1 MTTLLLID
9 DRELFR
15 EGFRLLLATQPDFDV
30 VGEGGAPPETHVQP
44 ELYTQVAALRPDVTI
59 IGQDLDHGSGALLIA
74 GIVRRVPTAKV
85 LLLGNQGDGET
96 AQRALAAGARGFA
109 LKQQSSRQV
118 FEALRTVAAGRI
130 YLAPACAQP
139 HAPPPP
145 SVTLLP
151 PPPPPPAQLPVVATA
166 PQQTSPSAS
175 DKGPCDNLSRR
186 ERDVFALL
194 VRGHTNRRIAGLLGI
209 SPKTVETHR
218 AHVLRKLGV
227 HSIVDLVRFAARHQ
241 LPLD

>member
-15 EGFRLLLATQPDFDV
+15 EGFRLLLATQPDFHV
-30 VGEGGAPPETHVQP
+30 VGEAGAPPETHVQP
-44 ELYTQVAALRPDVTI
+44 ELYTQVASLRPDVTI
-59 IGQDLDHGSGALLIA
+59 LGQDVDHGSGATLIA
-74 GIVRRVPTAKV
+74 GLVRRVPSAKI

-130 YLAPACAQP
+130 YLAPACAQSP
-139 HAPPPP
+139 SPSPPPLPERPPAALAAAPAATPSPPPP
-145 SVTLLP
+145 KP
-151 PPPPPPAQLPVVATA
+151 
-166 PQQTSPSAS
+166 

>member
-15 EGFRLLLATQPDFDV
+15 EGFRLLLATQPDFNV
-30 VGEGGAPPETHVQP
+30 VGEAASLPVV
-44 ELYTQVAALRPDVTI
+44 VAQAEQLRPDVI
-59 IGQDLDHGSGALLIA
+59 ILGQEVDGVGGAALTAELGRRTPATKVLVLGNHGGEDVVKHALL
-74 GIVRRVPTAKV
+74 
-85 LLLGNQGDGET
+85 
-96 AQRALAAGARGFA
+96 AGARGFA
-109 LKQQSSRQV
+109 LKQQPSVQV
-118 FEALRTVAAGRI
+118 FAALRQVAAGRL
-130 YLAPACAQP
+130 YLAPSLLHLMPSERP
-139 HAPPPP
+139 HVRMAGDLEP
-145 SVTLLP
+145 TR
-151 PPPPPPAQLPVVATA
+151 
-166 PQQTSPSAS
+166 
-175 DKGPCDNLSRR
+175 GPCDNLSRR
-186 ERDVFALL
+186 ERDVFQLL